1 MERVISMQDEYV
13 SNGGYEKKGY
23 LYDDFKMFHIKD
35 QEERAYAY
43 HYHDFY
49 KLLIFL
55 KGNVTYSI
63 EGKSYKLKPF
73 DIVLVR
79 QGAIHRPEVF
89 PDEPYERIVFYISGE
104 YLEKHK
110 TQDYDLEYCFEKARE
125 EGSDVLRFP
134 AMLNSRLLAI
144 IEEIEKNG
152 QENEKYAAKLYANV
166 LFMEFLILLNR
177 GCVDGT
183 GSFDHAVTFN
193 QKMIDL
199 IRYVGEHLTEEL
211 SIEELAE
218 HFYISKFH
226 MMRQF
231 KEETGY
237 TIHQYITEKRVLYA
251 KNLIAAGMS
260 ATQACYESGF
270 RDYSTFSRAYKR
282 RMSKSPSERDE

>member
-1 MERVISMQDEYV
+1 MQKEGPENSD
-13 SNGGYEKKGY
+13 YEKQGY

-35 QEERAYAY
+35 NVKRDYSY
-43 HYHDFY
+43 HYHEFY

-55 KGNVTYSI
+55 RGNVTYTI

-73 DIVLVR
+73 DMVLVHKE
-79 QGAIHRPEVF
+79 AIHRPEVSF
-89 PDEPYERIVFYISGE
+89 EEPYERVVFYISGDF
-104 YLEKHK
+104 LNKHK
-110 TQDYDLEYCFEKARE
+110 TQEYDLEYCYECAKK

-134 AMLNSRLLAI
+134 AMLNTRILSI
-144 IEEIEKNG
+144 VEEIEKNG
-152 QENEKYAAKLYANV
+152 QENSQYAAKLYANV
-166 LFMEFLILLNR
+166 LFMELMILINR
-177 GCVDGT
+177 SCVDGN

-193 QKMIDL
+193 QKMIDV
-199 IRYVGEHLTEEL
+199 IRYVGEHLSESL
-211 SIEELAE
+211 SIEELAD

-237 TIHQYITEKRVLYA
+237 TIHQYITEKRVLFA
-251 KNLIAAGMS
+251 KSLIRTGMT

-282 RMSKSPSERDE
+282 RLLRSPSEREEED